1 MVNGLT
7 LAVTSAKP
15 IVGSAKIRL
24 KYFLEYQIGA
34 LTDHP
39 IHYNGYA

>member
-1 MVNGLT
+1 MVNGPA
-7 LAVTSAKP
+7 LAVASAKP
-15 IVGSAKIRL
+15 IVGSAKIRFE
-24 KYFLEYQIGA
+24 YFLEYQIGA